1 MSTKRLEQAAQATKT
16 AAIKF
21 RQQKKGALRSPF
33 FD

>member
-1 MSTKRLEQAAQATKT
+1 MSAKQLDQVAQATKT
-16 AAIKF
+16 AAIKI